1 MDMVEESR
9 TADRGGSQTADA
21 TPQSSDLAGVE
32 TEIASELVD
41 MGASPDEA
49 EVVASEI
56 VASDLESGEAESDM
70 IDALETDADL
80 IGPR

>member
-1 MDMVEESR
+1 
-9 TADRGGSQTADA
+9 
-21 TPQSSDLAGVE
+21 
-32 TEIASELVD
+32 VD